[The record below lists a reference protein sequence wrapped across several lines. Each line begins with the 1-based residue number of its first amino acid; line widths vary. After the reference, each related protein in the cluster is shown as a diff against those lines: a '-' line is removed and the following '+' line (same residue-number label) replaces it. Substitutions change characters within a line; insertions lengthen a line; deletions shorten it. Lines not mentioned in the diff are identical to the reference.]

1 MFLNMYTCGD
11 NQKATSYSVIGPW
24 MQKLE
29 SIESST
35 NRVYDNFL
43 VMGTWD
49 YVELILIAPF
59 IELILISDVQFSHYS
74 KP

>member
-1 MFLNMYTCGD
+1 
-11 NQKATSYSVIGPW
+11 

-43 VMGTWD
+43 VIGTWD

-59 IELILISDVQFSHYS
+59 IELILICDVQFSHYT